1 MMKKYIIEMN
11 TFCDG
16 WIHACTDDDFYPVVF
31 DTHESAQEN
40 LDLFLSELS
49 INYDL
54 GNIEDF
60 SREDFRITEIE
71 K

>member
-1 MMKKYIIEMN
+1 MKKYIIEVN

-16 WIHACTDDDFYPVVF
+16 WIHTCTDDDIYPSVF
-31 DTHESAQEN
+31 DTLESAQEN
-40 LDLFLSELS
+40 LNLFLSELS

-54 GNIEDF
+54 GNIEDYDP
-60 SREDFRITEIE
+60 EDYRITEIE